1 MIKIILP
8 LLLSTV
14 YRLLF
19 ASPAYAVCPVC
30 TVAIGGGLL
39 LSHYFGIDDLVVGI
53 WIGGLLVAFGLW
65 MATYIKKVY
74 IKGQAWLITAFLW
87 ATTVYSLKLANFI
100 GNPTC
105 KIHGHDKLLTGIEAG
120 TIAFLIGLGLDAV
133 LRKLNKKN
141 PGKALFPYQKVILP
155 IFWLLAATILGL
167 KICKII

>member
-1 MIKIILP
+1 MRKILLP
-8 LLLSTV
+8 LLFFTV
-14 YRLLF
+14 YRLLS
-19 ASPAYAVCPVC
+19 ASTVNAQCPVC
-30 TVAIGGGLL
+30 TVAVGGGVV
-39 LSHYFGIDDLVVGI
+39 LSRYLGIDDLAVGI
-53 WIGGLLVAFGLW
+53 WIGGFVLTFGLW

-87 ATTVYSLKLANFI
+87 ITTVYSLKLANFI

-120 TIAFLIGLGLDAV
+120 TVAFLLGLGLDAV

-141 PGKALFPYQKVILP
+141 PGKALFPYQKVVAPVGFLIV
-155 IFWLLAATILGL
+155 ATVIGL